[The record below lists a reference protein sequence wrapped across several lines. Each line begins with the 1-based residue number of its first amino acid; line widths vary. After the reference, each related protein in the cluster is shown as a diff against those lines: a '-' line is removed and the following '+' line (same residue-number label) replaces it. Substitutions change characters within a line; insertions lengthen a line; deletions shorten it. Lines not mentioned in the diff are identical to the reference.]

1 MQMLI
6 STVAA
11 AMTLWES

>member
-6 STVAA
+6 S
-11 AMTLWES
+11 